1 MNFGPGS
8 EKDGQVFYFM
18 IYDNV
23 LQRRKIFIL
32 YGRHQYR
39 HWNDWIRKKSA
50 PGAEEKLGKNQ
61 ANVVGREDSKL
72 QYRPSWGHY
81 ATVQRREALCA
92 SSAAVG

>member
-1 MNFGPGS
+1 MCYSGEKFLYFMDVTNIVTGMIGS
-8 EKDGQVFYFM
+8 EKNQPRG
-18 IYDNV
+18 
-23 LQRRKIFIL
+23 L
-32 YGRHQYR
+32 
-39 HWNDWIRKKSA
+39 KKNS
-50 PGAEEKLGKNQ
+50 EKNQ